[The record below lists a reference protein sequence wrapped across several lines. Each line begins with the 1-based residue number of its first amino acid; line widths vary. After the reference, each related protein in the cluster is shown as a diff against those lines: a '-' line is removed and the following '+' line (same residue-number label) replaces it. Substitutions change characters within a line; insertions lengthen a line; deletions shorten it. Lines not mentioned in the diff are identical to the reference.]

1 MIRDFKG
8 RHSGRRKM
16 MPDKNMDTNKG
27 MKNTKNGN
35 DMGKY
40 IYIYIYTHICIYNF
54 SFIYI
59 L

>member
-8 RHSGRRKM
+8 RHSRRRKM
-16 MPDKNMDTNKG
+16 MPDKNMDINKG

-35 DMGKY
+35 DMY
-40 IYIYIYTHICIYNF
+40 IYMCMCIYNF

-59 L
+59 P